1 MLKLKLRL
9 AKLNIKGDLW
19 RETIIIRV
27 TLRLSC
33 FLFCRACNCT
43 MLRGIQRTCF
53 LVEKCHFCDHF
64 SYSASQFLT
73 AARPLMACYFLS
85 LFCRDQPWCTQA
97 KIGWWVGGWWVV
109 VGWWVAALFTPPE
122 DNGFSLVWPYKTT
135 SSDSST
141 NLPIVKLQ
149 S

>member
-1 MLKLKLRL
+1 M
-9 AKLNIKGDLW
+9 W

-97 KIGWWVGGWWVV
+97 KIGWWVGGWWL
-109 VGWWVAALFTPPE
+109 GGGLQHSLPHQRIM
-122 DNGFSLVWPYKTT
+122 GLVWFGLT
-135 SSDSST
+135 SQLAQTLPQIWLLSNSS
-141 NLPIVKLQ
+141 LSPR
-149 S
+149 SRS